1 MENGQIL
8 NKAVKMLEHE
18 TKNYEAKKNQLD
30 GLIGNLKKMIATQN
44 PNMSKGIDEMMR
56 LANAGK
62 FEEMNALRDKLI
74 SNANKK

>member
-8 NKAVKMLEHE
+8 NKAVKMMEQE
-18 TKNYEAKKNQLD
+18 TKNFEAKKKQLD
-30 GLIGNLKKMIATQN
+30 GMIGNLKKMVASQN
-44 PNMSKGIDEMMR
+44 PNLLNGIEEMTK

-74 SNANKK
+74 SNANTK

>member
-8 NKAVKMLEHE
+8 NKAVKMMEQE
-18 TKNYEAKKNQLD
+18 TKNFEAKKKQLD
-30 GLIGNLKKMIATQN
+30 GMIGNLKKMVATQN
-44 PNMSKGIDEMMR
+44 PNLLNGIEEMQK

-74 SNANKK
+74 SNANTK